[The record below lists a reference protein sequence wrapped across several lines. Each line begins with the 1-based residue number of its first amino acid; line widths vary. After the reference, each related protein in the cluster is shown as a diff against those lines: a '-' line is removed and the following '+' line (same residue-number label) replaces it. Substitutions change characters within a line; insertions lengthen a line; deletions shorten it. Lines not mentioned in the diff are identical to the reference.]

1 MNMIK
6 KLVIIMIF
14 TFLGSMLIYVQ
25 AQDTIT
31 LSLNEALD
39 YAGKHNKTLV
49 NARYNIDKTK
59 LKNWEITAAGLPQIS
74 SALDYTNYMGAEISF
89 QLNEAAPAATI
100 PFNPTSN
107 FKVNVSQLIFNG
119 SYFVG
124 LQLAKLSYDASQLN
138 YQKKRNGCQGAGFEG
153 ILSCSGG

>member
-1 MNMIK
+1 MIK

-107 FKVNVSQLIFNG
+107 F
-119 SYFVG
+119 
-124 LQLAKLSYDASQLN
+124 
-138 YQKKRNGCQGAGFEG
+138 
-153 ILSCSGG
+153 